1 MLQSLW
7 IVLFSGVLGKRFRDG
22 SAAAVGGRSC
32 DLCDAAAVAGEH
44 REAGASPWWS
54 GHAVSWLLGAGALLR
69 SVWSHSLTKAKTF
82 WFSGCCS
89 LVSLQRAPPRSAAWS
104 GLEVVLAVL
113 SRQRFFNKGMCA
125 HSVVIFCVALSLKL
139 CIFFTW
145 CPWEYCKICVWRW
158 VPTHRSHSFGPT
170 WPSLRIYHLS
180 LQLCYAQSHPVSLWG
195 WCYMLKA
202 SHWIKWHWQTRRLKL
217 DYRAVPPL
225 MRYCWP
231 CLQMHRLQEC
241 RLMLQ

>member
-7 IVLFSGVLGKRFRDG
+7 IVLFYCVLGKRSRDG

-89 LVSLQRAPPRSAAWS
+89 LVSLQREPPRSAAWR

-113 SRQRFFNKGMCA
+113 SRQRFFQQRHVCSFCGNILCGSFPEA
-125 HSVVIFCVALSLKL
+125 VHIFHLMSMRILQNLCLALG
-139 CIFFTW
+139 
-145 CPWEYCKICVWRW
+145 
-158 VPTHRSHSFGPT
+158 TH
-170 WPSLRIYHLS
+170 
-180 LQLCYAQSHPVSLWG
+180 
-195 WCYMLKA
+195 
-202 SHWIKWHWQTRRLKL
+202 
-217 DYRAVPPL
+217 PPL
-225 MRYCWP
+225 TLIWATVTFLKNLSSLSHHSCAMPKATQFHFGAHAICSKLPTESNDIGKQGGWNWITEP
-231 CLQMHRLQEC
+231 FLPWWGTADLVC
-241 RLMLQ
+241 RCTGCRNAD